1 MALDPVTA
9 ALQLGA
15 NLVTGGVQVAGDVI
29 STTQTRRLDAAN
41 QKATDDAKN
50 FKDALL
56 RRDAEYC
63 SNALSGLRTG
73 ILVDLTDAESE
84 QLRGTAPGL
93 TSLGLLGLYCRGRSA
108 DLAAERAE
116 ILIDTASTVS
126 GGAK

>member
-15 NLVTGGVQVAGDVI
+15 SVVTGGVQVAGEVI
-29 STTQTRRLDAAN
+29 TTTQTRRLEAAN

-63 SNALSGLRTG
+63 NNALAGLRNG
-73 ILVDLTDAESE
+73 VLVDLTDAESE
-84 QLRGTAPGL
+84 QLRGFASDLTA
-93 TSLGLLGLYCRGRSA
+93 LGLLGLYCRGRSA
-108 DLAAERAE
+108 DLAVERAG
-116 ILIDTASTVS
+116 ILVDTASTLS
-126 GGAK
+126 GGK